1 MPPDGAR
8 SRWADLFQEN
18 IDRVVQELSEVL
30 RALGGASSSQGDAL
44 ISGMAEDAGLLA
56 LRIGSQR
63 AHLLLE
69 TCVFGDQAGTLQG
82 FTSESE
88 RTNGEALV
96 DLMLQPCLKRVGD
109 GHEDL
114 NKQKVLVTGKYLPQ
128 K

>member
-1 MPPDGAR
+1 M
-8 SRWADLFQEN
+8 FQDN
-18 IDRVVQELSEVL
+18 IDRVVQRLNEVL
-30 RALGGASSSQGDAL
+30 RALGGALPGQGDAL
-44 ISGMAEDAGLLA
+44 IRGVIEDAGLLA

-63 AHLLLE
+63 AHLVLA
-69 TCVFGDQAGTLQG
+69 TCTFGDRAGDLQG

-114 NKQKVLVTGKYLPQ
+114 NKQKILVRGKYLPQ